1 VREDAEV
8 DGSESP
14 AATTDVLRAT
24 VTEVLGAVAKIV
36 IDRDPKATHICRAN
50 VTSTG
55 VDGRV
60 AWIRAATTGWVD
72 LTLRSHC
79 VSTTLLDDDP
89 NAAEL
94 EDEIRALAL
103 VAHEYLTGGGRVVQQ
118 RAWIRKRHV
127 VVIETIHGEWIL
139 GHRSSKNPDL

>member
-1 VREDAEV
+1 VRGPATSDERTKLEDEI
-8 DGSESP
+8 GTGKI
-14 AATTDVLRAT
+14 AAAHPVS
-24 VTEVLGAVAKIV
+24 
-36 IDRDPKATHICRAN
+36 
-50 VTSTG
+50 STG
-55 VDGRV
+55 VDGRA

-72 LTLRSHC
+72 LTLRPHC

-139 GHRSSKNPDL
+139 SHRSSKNPDL